1 MAFPTDLLFWRE
13 NSKINYVG
21 SKIHISKGAKWQRNC
36 IERCYEYR
44 YWFSNLNGIRLRL
57 ACQILK
63 TVAWIL
69 VLGREIQTFEDYFW
83 CHAGRRKT
91 LCKVKKQLMMND
103 LSHLSKLS
111 KLMQN
116 IESERRTLQTFLYS
130 GFFPKINCN
139 LYQVEQTNFE
149 RIEKSSCE
157 AK

>member
-1 MAFPTDLLFWRE
+1 ML
-13 NSKINYVG
+13 VG
-21 SKIHISKGAKWQRNC
+21 LR
-36 IERCYEYR
+36 R
-44 YWFSNLNGIRLRL
+44 YWFSNLDGICLTL

-69 VLGREIQTFEDYFW
+69 VLGREIQTLEDYFW
-83 CHAGRRKT
+83 CHAERRKT

-116 IESERRTLQTFLYS
+116 IESEEELYKLLFTVDS
-130 GFFPKINCN
+130 FQKINCN

-149 RIEKSSCE
+149 
-157 AK
+157 

>member
-1 MAFPTDLLFWRE
+1 ML
-13 NSKINYVG
+13 VG
-21 SKIHISKGAKWQRNC
+21 LR
-36 IERCYEYR
+36 R
-44 YWFSNLNGIRLRL
+44 YWFSNLDGICLTL

-116 IESERRTLQTFLYS
+116 IESEEELYKLFS
-130 GFFPKINCN
+130 TVDSFRK
-139 LYQVEQTNFE
+139 
-149 RIEKSSCE
+149 
-157 AK
+157 

>member
-1 MAFPTDLLFWRE
+1 MGKKAKGHKGQL
-13 NSKINYVG
+13 
-21 SKIHISKGAKWQRNC
+21 SKGSLDLKGRKSTRSLVHKVTCQKVRCLEVAWHQVIPKQGSWQ
-36 IERCYEYR
+36 
-44 YWFSNLNGIRLRL
+44 LT
-57 ACQILK
+57 LK

-116 IESERRTLQTFLYS
+116 IESEEELYKL
-130 GFFPKINCN
+130 FFTVDSFQK
-139 LYQVEQTNFE
+139 
-149 RIEKSSCE
+149 
-157 AK
+157 

>member
-1 MAFPTDLLFWRE
+1 ML
-13 NSKINYVG
+13 VG
-21 SKIHISKGAKWQRNC
+21 LR
-36 IERCYEYR
+36 R
-44 YWFSNLNGIRLRL
+44 YWFSNLDGICLTL

-69 VLGREIQTFEDYFW
+69 VLGREIQTLEDYFW
-83 CHAGRRKT
+83 CHAERRKT

-116 IESERRTLQTFLYS
+116 IEEELYKL
-130 GFFPKINCN
+130 FFTVDSFQKINCN

-149 RIEKSSCE
+149 RSEKSSCE
-157 AK
+157 AQ